1 MQINQIPLKT
11 SFMSFDKNLLR
22 LRKSRNLTQ
31 DQMAELVGM
40 HVTSIKTYESGKTQP
55 SLDGLK
61 KIITTFGI
69 TADEMLFDDHERS
82 PSDDLKLAFEAVSQ
96 MADDDKNTVLSLIEA
111 MMLKHQART
120 LLTRKA
126 S

>member
-1 MQINQIPLKT
+1 MRTTQIPLRT
-11 SFMSFDKNLLR
+11 RIMSFDKKLLR

-31 DQMAELVGM
+31 DQMADLVGL
-40 HVTSIKTYESGKTQP
+40 HSASIKTYESGKTQP
-55 SLDGLK
+55 SLEALK
-61 KIITTFGI
+61 KIVLACSV
-69 TADEMLFDDHERS
+69 TADEMLFDDFERG
-82 PSDDLKLAFEAVSQ
+82 PNDDLKLAFEAVSN

>member
-1 MQINQIPLKT
+1 MQINQIPLKAN
-11 SFMSFDKNLLR
+11 FMSFDKNLLR

-40 HVTSIKTYESGKTQP
+40 HVTSIKTYETGKTQP

-61 KIITTFGI
+61 KIITAFGI
-69 TADEMLFDDHERS
+69 TADELLFDEHERD
-82 PSDDLKLAFEAVSQ
+82 PSMDLKLAFEAVTQ
-96 MADDDKNTVLSLIEA
+96 MNEDDKQTVLSLIEA

-120 LLTRKA
+120 LLTREA